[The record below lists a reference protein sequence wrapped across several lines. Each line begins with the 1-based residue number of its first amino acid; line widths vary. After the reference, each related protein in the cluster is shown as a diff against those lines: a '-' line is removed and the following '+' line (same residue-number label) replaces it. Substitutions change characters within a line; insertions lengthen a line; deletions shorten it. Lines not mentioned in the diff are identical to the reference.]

1 MQSFFQYRR
10 FQKHVTRQYE
20 RDRSKA
26 EALGHNNTTD
36 LDALAETSATSSYDD
51 VPAEAVHA
59 QDYFDDMRDPEKGE
73 QARSG
78 IENRDY
84 AGVQGLEKE
93 AAGWNNGGIV
103 EPPNAAPSG
112 RQGDVAGEESE
123 HMQEL
128 EKQFSDREGGGNFE
142 PINTGPS
149 VRPGFGN
156 EAERMSRTSTVAT
169 RKSMGTALG
178 TTLTGIDVR
187 DRSTKEGGDGK
198 VFVVGYEGEKDIMD
212 PHNWSSIT
220 RISATVNIASI
231 GWVVGFASSVDSAA
245 LTQASAD
252 FGVSEVTESLA
263 TGLFLIGFGVGAL
276 LAGPVSETIGRNPV
290 YIATLSLYMIFIMA
304 SALAPNI
311 GAQLTFRFIAGLFGA
326 TPLTCAGGSI
336 SDLWS
341 PLERV
346 YAFPV
351 FANAAFM
358 GPIFGPVVGGFT
370 GQSSRVSWRW
380 TEWITLIISGLVL
393 FNVVLFQPETYAPI
407 LLKWKAAHL
416 RELTGDDRYRAEVE
430 IRDVS
435 FIKRLGRALYRPF
448 LLTISEPII
457 ILIAL
462 YLTVIYIILFTF
474 LDGYDF
480 VFTQTYGFSEGI
492 TGLSFIGIGIGL
504 CLASALVPLV
514 YKWAKNDLAKIKE
527 QGGTR
532 LPPEFRLWFAMF
544 GAPAIP
550 ISMLWMGW
558 TAYPWISY
566 WSPLGASVLFGYG
579 ILCVFISSY
588 QYIIDSYEIYAAS
601 ALASVTL
608 IRYVAA
614 GGMVEVAIPF
624 YSNLGVHWTLTIL
637 GCLSA
642 LLVPVPYL
650 FYKYGVR
657 IRKRSK
663 YAVV

>member
-20 RDRSKA
+20 RDKSKA
-26 EALGHNNTTD
+26 EALGHNNITD
-36 LDALAETSATSSYDD
+36 DDTLAETSAASSYDG
-51 VPAEAVHA
+51 VPAEPGHA
-59 QDYFDDMRDPEKGE
+59 QDHFDDTRDPEKGE
-73 QARSG
+73 QSGSG

-93 AAGWNNGGIV
+93 PVGRNNGGFV
-103 EPPNAAPSG
+103 EPLNTTPSG
-112 RQGDVAGEESE
+112 RKGDVAGEESE

-156 EAERMSRTSTVAT
+156 VAERMSRTSTIAT

-252 FGVSEVTESLA
+252 FGVSKVTESLA

-304 SALAPNI
+304 AALAPNI
-311 GAQLTFRFIAGLFGA
+311 GAQLAFRFIAGLFGA

-358 GPIFGPVVGGFT
+358 GPIFGPVVGGFI

-558 TAYPWISY
+558 TAYPSISY
-566 WSPLGASVLFGYG
+566 WSSLGASVLFGYG

>member
-10 FQKHVTRQYE
+10 FKKHVTRQYE

-26 EALGHNNTTD
+26 EALGHCQNDKD
-36 LDALAETSATSSYDD
+36 LDTSADTSATASYDD
-51 VPAEAVHA
+51 DDVAAPAPTAKDRDRDMGEAVHA
-59 QDYFDDMRDPEKGE
+59 QDYGDMRDPEKGE
-73 QARSG
+73 QS
-78 IENRDY
+78 
-84 AGVQGLEKE
+84 GVQGLEKE
-93 AAGWNNGGIV
+93 NGGIV

-112 RQGDVAGEESE
+112 RQGDVTGEESE

-128 EKQFSDREGGGNFE
+128 NKQLSDRDDGGNFE
-142 PINTGPS
+142 PINTGAA
-149 VRPGFGN
+149 REG
-156 EAERMSRTSTVAT
+156 EYMSRTSTVAT
-169 RKSMGTALG
+169 RKTMGTALG

-198 VFVVGYEGEKDIMD
+198 VFVVGYESEKDIMN
-212 PHNWSSIT
+212 PHNWSFAT
-220 RISATVNIASI
+220 RIGATINIASI

-276 LAGPVSETIGRNPV
+276 FAGPVSETIGRNPV

-304 SALAPNI
+304 SGLSPNI

-341 PLERV
+341 PMERV

-358 GPIFGPVVGGFT
+358 GPIFGPVVGGFI

-380 TEWITLIISGLVL
+380 TEWITLIISGLIL
-393 FNVVLFQPETYAPI
+393 FNVVMFQPETYAPI

-416 RELTGDDRYRAEVE
+416 RDLTGDDRYRAEVE

-448 LLTISEPII
+448 VLTVSEPII

-504 CLASALVPLV
+504 CLASVLVPII

-558 TAYPWISY
+558 TAYPGISY

-650 FYKYGVR
+650 FYKYGVK